1 VNNLRVFFI
10 GGYLAY
16 RALFNWIHWS
26 IYVPTMLGSPIF
38 QILFFAYIG
47 RYAGLQDDAFFVVGN
62 AVQVACMAGIY
73 GMALTIGG
81 ERWTQTLSPLLAT
94 PANRFALFMGRALPN
109 FVNGLI
115 VSAFGFFVGWALLD
129 FDPPLSSLPGLALCV
144 LISAASCTAL
154 GMVIGAIGL
163 RARDV
168 MFLAN
173 LVYFL
178 LLLFCGVN
186 VPLDELPAWME
197 AIGRSLPLTHGIEAA
212 REVAAGAPLSAV
224 DHLLWT
230 EAAIGAAYA
239 FVAYGLFRYLESAG
253 RRRASLETI

>member
-47 RYAGLQDDAFFVVGN
+47 RFAGLRDDAFFVVGN
-62 AVQVACMAGIY
+62 AVQVACMAGVY

-115 VSAFGFFVGWALLD
+115 VSTFGFLVGWALLE
-129 FDPPLSSLPGLALCV
+129 FDPALASLPALALCV
-144 LISAASCTAL
+144 VVSAASCTAL
-154 GMVIGAIGL
+154 GMLIGSIGL

-186 VPLDELPAWME
+186 IPLEELPGWME

-212 REVAAGAPLSAV
+212 REVAAGASLSAV

-230 EAAIGAAYA
+230 EAAIGAVYA
-239 FVAYGLFRYLESAG
+239 LAAYGLFRYLEIEG

>member
-26 IYVPTMLGSPIF
+26 IYVPTMLGSPVF
-38 QILFFAYIG
+38 QILFFAYVG
-47 RYAGLQDDAFFVVGN
+47 RFAGLQDDSFFVVGN
-62 AVQVACMAGIY
+62 AVQVACMAGVY

-115 VSAFGFFVGWALLD
+115 VSTFGFLVGWAFLD

-144 LISAASCTAL
+144 LVSAASCTAL
-154 GMVIGAIGL
+154 GMVIGSIGL
-163 RARDV
+163 RSRDV

-186 VPLDELPAWME
+186 VPLDSLPAWME
-197 AIGRSLPLTHGIEAA
+197 AIGRALPLTHGIEAA
-212 REVAAGAPLSAV
+212 REVAGGAPLSEV

-230 EAAIGAAYA
+230 EAVIGVVYA

-253 RRRASLETI
+253 RRRASLEMI